1 MNIAIGTRNP
11 VKIQAIQKAFE
22 QIHLEAH
29 FTSYDVPSEVSGQP
43 ISDEE
48 TRLGAVNRARHDQ
61 RKDDAYAGI
70 GLEGG
75 VKWIEGTLY
84 LCNWGALVTSE
95 GTVFTAMGAGLPLPD
110 DIAKGIEAG
119 SELGPL
125 MDQFTS
131 RTGIRHAE
139 GAIGVFTNNLITRQS
154 MFEHIVLQLVGQY
167 TLHKSVN

>member
-1 MNIAIGTRNP
+1 MNIAIGTKNP
-11 VKIQAIQKAFE
+11 VKIQAVKSAFE
-22 QIHLEAH
+22 QAQLDAD
-29 FTSYDVPSEVSGQP
+29 FTSYDVPSEVSAQP

-48 TRLGAVNRARHDQ
+48 TRLGAVNRARHAQ
-61 RKDDAYAGI
+61 LKDHAEVGI

-84 LCNWGALVTSE
+84 LCNWGALVTAE
-95 GTVFTAMGAGLPLPD
+95 DTTFTAMGAGLPLPEE
-110 DIAKGIEAG
+110 IAKGIEAG

-125 MDQFTS
+125 MDHFTS

>member
-1 MNIAIGTRNP
+1 MKLAIGTKNP
-11 VKIQAIQKAFE
+11 VKIQAVKKAFE
-22 QIHLEAH
+22 QAQLDADFI
-29 FTSYDVPSEVSGQP
+29 SYDVPSEVSAQP

-48 TRLGAVNRARHDQ
+48 TRLGAVNRARHAQ
-61 RKDDAYAGI
+61 RKEGVEAGI

-110 DIAKGIEAG
+110 EIAKGIEAG

>member
-1 MNIAIGTRNP
+1 MNIAIGTKNP
-11 VKIQAIQKAFE
+11 VKIQAVKKAFE
-22 QIHLEAH
+22 LIQLEAL
-29 FTSYDVPSEVSGQP
+29 FTSYDVPSEVAAQP

-48 TRLGAVNRARHDQ
+48 TRLGAVNRARHAQ
-61 RKDDAYAGI
+61 RKDDADAGI

-84 LCNWGALVTSE
+84 LCNWGALVTSD

-125 MDQFTS
+125 MDRFTS